1 MSKIIYCF
9 AAFFFAL
16 NLGHA
21 QSGNVEIRK
30 VMDLFQS
37 QQFDE
42 AISYLN
48 PIEKA
53 DPKNIEVLG
62 YLGYAYYMND
72 NFKTSRKYYERVLD
86 IDSNN
91 IQALRY
97 LVEITSNR
105 APDSSML
112 FDRRLIVLQPRAAVH
127 YRNLGE
133 QLRRT
138 PLKDSALGYLQTAY
152 SLLPTDPK
160 NGAALADILIY
171 NRTYSTADS
180 IIAAGLK
187 QDSLSPLFLRL
198 AVKSAYE
205 SENYTATIAPG
216 ETLIRLEEP
225 ALTSITQ
232 LILSYYELKKYDD
245 SYRVCEYLIE
255 AGLDPEKIYYYQS
268 RAAAKMKQFDKS
280 TELLQICL
288 TKAISGTAEQ
298 YYYNLGQNYEAT
310 KDFRKA
316 IKQYDTAFYLFR
328 DPNMMY
334 YIASIYESHL
344 NDLGQ
349 AKKYYMKFLALA
361 KPRNANEVKAVKY
374 VREKWGGSSAVNDSV
389 ASSRKKDDE

>member
-1 MSKIIYCF
+1 MNKIVFCF
-9 AAFFFAL
+9 CICFFAL
-16 NLGHA
+16 TQVHA
-21 QSGNVEIRK
+21 QSGNIEIRK

-42 AISYLN
+42 VISYLH
-48 PIEKA
+48 PMEKA
-53 DPKNIEVLG
+53 DPNNIEVLG
-62 YLGYAYYMND
+62 YLGYAHYMNE
-72 NFKTSRKYYERVLD
+72 NSKTSRKYYERVLD

-97 LVEITSNR
+97 LVEITANR

-112 FDRRLIVLQPRAAVH
+112 FDRRLIVLQPRASVH

-138 PLKDSALGYLQTAY
+138 PLKDSALTYLQKAY
-152 SLLPTDPK
+152 ALLPTDPK

-171 NRTYSTADS
+171 NRTYFTADS

-187 QDSLSPLFLRL
+187 LDSLSPSFLRL
-198 AVKSAYE
+198 AVKSGYE

-225 ALTSITQ
+225 ALTSISQ
-232 LILSYYELKKYDD
+232 LILSYYELKKYED
-245 SYRVCEYLIE
+245 SYRVCQYLID

-268 RAAAKMKQFDKS
+268 RAAAKMKKFDKS

-288 TKAISGTAEQ
+288 SKAISETAEQ

-316 IKQYDTAFYLFR
+316 IKQYDTAFYLFK
-328 DPNMMY
+328 DANMMY
-334 YIASIYESHL
+334 YIASIYETHL
-344 NDLGQ
+344 RDQGQ
-349 AKKYYMKFLALA
+349 AKKYYLKFLALA
-361 KPRNANEVKAVKY
+361 KPRNANELKAVKY
-374 VREKWGGSSAVNDSV
+374 VREKWGGGAVNDSV
-389 ASSRKKDDE
+389 ASSRKKDEE